1 MLGIGGNILQSSAA
15 FSNSVQ
21 DISNLTHYFRA
32 KTGVTTNST
41 PGVLTWQNQVGG
53 GASLQA
59 DVNTDADSTVA
70 NRVPPYNA
78 TTGAMSWPTELSNST
93 TEDPAKVNSLVFP
106 STQIF
111 TDAFSLFF
119 VIDLNQFVGIG
130 GVQADAYHQ
139 LTGSENNSFTFLFD
153 NSADTSNNFFDMKI
167 SDGSAADDM
176 TITALTNDQDA
187 NVKFL
192 IAITK
197 SAGADATTKVYINNN
212 SAEISNTELTV
223 DADFEING
231 IGGLRPQFGSTT
243 GSGGGGIGAAIRH
256 LHGNLYE
263 WGAFDKEISAAEVT
277 TIYNDINA
285 RGLIG

>member
-1 MLGIGGNILQSSAA
+1 MLGIGGNILQSSA
-15 FSNSVQ
+15 SSSHSVEN
-21 DISNLTHYFRA
+21 ISNLTHYFRA

-41 PGVLTWQNQVGG
+41 PGVLTWHNQVSG
-53 GASLQA
+53 GANLQA
-59 DVNTDADSTVA
+59 DINADNDLTVA
-70 NRVPPYNA
+70 NRVPAYNTA
-78 TTGAMSWPTELSNST
+78 TGAMSWPTVVSSGAENPS
-93 TEDPAKVNSLVFP
+93 EVNSLVFS
-106 STQIF
+106 STQTF

-119 VIDLNQFVGIG
+119 VVDLNVFSDSGITG
-130 GVQADAYHQ
+130 DPDAYHQ
-139 LTGSENNSFTFLFD
+139 LTGSENGSFTFLFD
-153 NSADTSNNFFDMKI
+153 NSSNQSNNFFDMKI

-197 SAGADATTKVYINNN
+197 SAGSDATTKVYVNDN
-212 SAEISNTELTV
+212 SAEISNTQLTV
-223 DADFEING
+223 DANFEIDG
-231 IGGLRPQFGSTT
+231 IGGLRPGFGTAV
-243 GSGGGGIGAAIRH
+243 GAGGGGIGTAIRH